1 MRSLNANLAR
11 AFTNIL
17 ILKILVISLIEGL
30 SRRMFFYHFSCHQL
44 KVKYFMFIF
53 FIDLFIMFIFLY
65 VLFFMFMLL
74 LYVWYNSFCF
84 FKHSTFIGLIFAVTL
99 IFAFIE
105 PEFRKVRSSIMLN
118 CSIYRSRKFV
128 CSLCMFIRI
137 FEFLTDSFRMSFSAN
152 YLCTW
157 FCNGF
162 IIKSRDYLHSG
173 GPVTNRVWHTH
184 IYYIYERLLSKL
196 RR

>member
-17 ILKILVISLIEGL
+17 ILNILVISLIEGL
-30 SRRMFFYHFSCHQL
+30 SKRMFFYNFSCHQL

-53 FIDLFIMFIFLY
+53 LLIYLLC
-65 VLFFMFMLL
+65 LFFCFILMLL

-84 FKHSTFIGLIFAVTL
+84 FKRSTFIGLIFAVTL
-99 IFAFIE
+99 IFAFIG